1 MPQIKTYGNELWLNA
16 VADNEKYA
24 VSVNPEMVERFCR
37 KLDEYGLNYYAYT
50 TDDFGKIAFNKSDLN
65 LIEQVTAQR
74 IAERVEPFHRR
85 SAVFNRIIGNI
96 GYGKI
101 ENKSFLKKNGAA

>member
-74 IAERVEPFHRR
+74 IA
-85 SAVFNRIIGNI
+85 
-96 GYGKI
+96 
-101 ENKSFLKKNGAA
+101 

>member
-74 IAERVEPFHRR
+74 IAERGGQCQLTLRDR
-85 SAVFNRIIGNI
+85 SLSVTNMQTRV
-96 GYGKI
+96 
-101 ENKSFLKKNGAA
+101 